1 MVAVMVTGPLQRS
14 PAPFTARYVTDATPL
29 PFVEAVV
36 VVSMLLIRPQVVV
49 KAIFAGWAV
58 KAAPPMSAL
67 TVRVEFPPEIKLLLD
82 EVKADKDRLGAEI
95 EKSVVPVT
103 VAVPTVAVA
112 VNVVA
117 PAAVIDAG
125 TTETSAIPAELVS
138 AEAGESVANDV
149 SGSVN

>member
-1 MVAVMVTGPLQRS
+1 M
-14 PAPFTARYVTDATPL
+14 
-29 PFVEAVV
+29 
-36 VVSMLLIRPQVVV
+36 
-49 KAIFAGWAV
+49 KAILAGCAV
-58 KAAPPMSAL
+58 NAAPPIRAL

-82 EVKADKDRLGAEI
+82 EVNADKDRLGAEI

-117 PAAVIDAG
+117 PAAVMDAG
-125 TTETSAIPAELVS
+125 TIETSAVPAELVN